1 MAVSGCMS
9 LIAVSNVI
17 LLITG
22 AVSLPLYF
30 SFYGSEA
37 AVRFSIFSS
46 LYAFLPTCCSS
57 KRFGKWP
64 ESGEQIFSGFDYL
77 TIDSS
82 SNFKATISVAIL
94 FFFSSAFHLYF
105 CI

>member
-37 AVRFSIFSS
+37 AVRFSLLLCLHSCLLAAVPNVLVSGTYIVY
-46 LYAFLPTCCSS
+46 LITQVTELTEVLMWTCLCT
-57 KRFGKWP
+57 
-64 ESGEQIFSGFDYL
+64 Y
-77 TIDSS
+77 
-82 SNFKATISVAIL
+82 
-94 FFFSSAFHLYF
+94 
-105 CI
+105 